1 MKKVTKDASNPFSVL
16 KQLKIHRRTEFLA
29 RIYKNENKGLLIFHS
44 LEIGLRA
51 CKTITYMID
60 TISVYF

>member
-29 RIYKNENKGLLIFHS
+29 RIYKNVNKGLLIFHS

-51 CKTITYMID
+51 CIITYMID